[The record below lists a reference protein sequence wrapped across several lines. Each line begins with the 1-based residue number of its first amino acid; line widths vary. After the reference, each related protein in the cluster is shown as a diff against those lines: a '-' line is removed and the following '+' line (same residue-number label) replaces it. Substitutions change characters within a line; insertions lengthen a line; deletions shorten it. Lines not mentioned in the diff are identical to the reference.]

1 LVDIEL
7 LLDGLLK
14 KAESKF
20 LQETKLGN
28 CGAPTTVK
36 TAGAAASPGEKAENT
51 GPLAGNEQKAE
62 FGIGTKAPAAGG
74 FHERVMK
81 SEPPPSLKST

>member
-20 LQETKLGN
+20 LQEIKLGN
-28 CGAPTTVK
+28 CGAPIVVK
-36 TAGAAASPGEKAENT
+36 TAELGVAVSPGANAENT
-51 GPLAGNEQKAE
+51 GPLAAIEQKAE
-62 FGIGTKAPAAGG
+62 FGIGTKACAAGG
-74 FHERVMK
+74 FHERVM
-81 SEPPPSLKST
+81 